1 MQVKIENK
9 STVKKMLSF
18 EIPKEDVT
26 KELNK
31 AYNDLEKKADVKGFR
46 KGKFHARYQE
56 NSILQKMFMLMLRPG

>member
-18 EIPKEDVT
+18 EISKEVIT

-31 AYNDLEKKADVKGFR
+31 AYNELKKKR
-46 KGKFHARYQE
+46 
-56 NSILQKMFMLMLRPG
+56 